1 MHLTA
6 QADYALRSLM
16 FLAVR
21 DAGRATIPEMAR
33 HYGISRGHLM
43 VLIRRLGALGFV
55 ENTRG
60 RGGGV
65 RLARAASEIRIGEVV
80 RAMEPHFRL
89 VECFDAASNQ
99 CLISRP
105 CRLRAVLEEALEAWL
120 AVLDHYTLADLV
132 RDNPGLARLLGVPA
146 RRTPARG
153 KTRRR

>member
-21 DAGRATIPEMAR
+21 DSRRATIPEMAR

-65 RLARAASEIRIGEVV
+65 RLARPASEIRVGEVV

-89 VECFDAASNQ
+89 VECFDADSNQ

-105 CRLRAVLEEALEAWL
+105 CRLRAVLDEALAAWL
-120 AVLDHYTLADLV
+120 AVLDNYTLADLV
-132 RDNPGLARLLGVPA
+132 QDNPGLSRLLGVAPA
-146 RRTPARG
+146 GRRGRG
-153 KTRRR
+153 KAGNG

>member
-21 DAGRATIPEMAR
+21 EARRATIEEIAR

-65 RLARAASEIRIGEVV
+65 RLARPASEIRVGEVV

-105 CRLRAVLEEALEAWL
+105 CRLRTVLDEALAAWL
-120 AVLDHYTLADLV
+120 AVLDNYTLADLV
-132 RDNPGLARLLGVPA
+132 RDNPRLARLLGVPA
-146 RRTPARG
+146 GRSAARG
-153 KTRRR
+153 KDGRR